1 MSKATKHT
9 FNVNTAGLSEWVN
22 ENNKEILIQLQMT
35 SDLVPY
41 ATVYPGMKEA
51 TQNIHFMNTTVTWQ
65 TDACSYNASD
75 TTTLT
80 EKPITVGQI
89 AAMEDVCPKLLW
101 GFWAEQLLK
110 KGSNNENDIPAEISR
125 AWVEKKMNINKRQI
139 NIADWQGN
147 TLSGN
152 ANLNKYNGL
161 IKEIFADG
169 SVIDGNTSNASTATD
184 ETNILARMKE
194 MYLVIPEDMF
204 ESAPD
209 GGNLVWFIPHS
220 YWKFYTEALKAANLF
235 HWKGGETDSQ
245 TATTYYGTNIELVPQ
260 IGLSGQN
267 KMVIMRKGDIAIGLD
282 GETDEDQ
289 FEVWYS
295 KDDRTNHSL
304 LAFKRGITY
313 KFSNYIVKWGLG
325 TS

>member
-1 MSKATKHT
+1 MSKPTKHK

-22 ENNKEILIQLQMT
+22 ENNKEILTQLQMT

-51 TQNIHFMNTTVTWQ
+51 TQNIHFMNATVTWQ
-65 TDACSYNASD
+65 SDACTYNASD

-89 AAMEDVCPKLLW
+89 AAMEDICPKLLW

-125 AWVEKKMNINKRQI
+125 AWTEQKMNINKKQI

-161 IKEIFADG
+161 LKEIFADG
-169 SVIDGNTSNASTATD
+169 SVIDGNTSNATGATTAS
-184 ETNILARMKE
+184 NILARLE
-194 MYLVIPEDMF
+194 EQYLAIPVDMF
-204 ESAPD
+204 DGAPD
-209 GGNLVWFIPHS
+209 GGNLVWFISPED
-220 YWKFYTEALKAANLF
+220 WKFYTVALKNANLF
-235 HWKGGETDSQ
+235 HWVGGETDGK
-245 TATTYYGTNIELVPQ
+245 TNMKYYGTNIEFAVQ
-260 IGLSGQN
+260 IGLSGQE
-267 KMVIMRKGDIAIGLD
+267 KRIIMRKGDIAIGLD

-295 KDDRTNHSL
+295 KDDQTNHSK

-313 KFSNYIVKWGLG
+313 KFSDYIVKWGLG